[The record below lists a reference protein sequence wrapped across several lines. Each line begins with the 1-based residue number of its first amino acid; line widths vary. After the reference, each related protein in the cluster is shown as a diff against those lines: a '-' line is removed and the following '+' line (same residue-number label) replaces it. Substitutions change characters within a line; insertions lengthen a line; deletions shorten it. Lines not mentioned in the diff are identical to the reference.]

1 MAVKEAFEG
10 QDDYTW
16 NDFGDVDRSWDDWF
30 NEKWDPGG
38 VFQARSSKSIFGI
51 WSSPATPNALF
62 SQSTFGIWSSPA
74 TPNLSFSQST
84 FGTWSSTAFP
94 NIASTVT
101 GDANF
106 APAIMVS
113 AFGGLFAPSI
123 NANFAPAA
131 LVAITLGTFNSD
143 FNVNATFRPDSNPT
157 AVASLES
164 NANYAIAALNSL
176 FSAFNTQLTTGRYV
190 SIADPFNM
198 AKPLQETR
206 LYKLLRETRLLEL
219 NDESRVNSI
228 KQETRIESVNQ
239 ETRVLT
245 IKRPGFVDN
254 TTIPRVRG
262 NHG

>member
-16 NDFGDVDRSWDDWF
+16 DDFGDVDRSWDEWF
-30 NEKWDPGG
+30 NDKWDPGG
-38 VFQARSSKSIFGI
+38 VFQARSSKTIFGI

-74 TPNLSFSQST
+74 TPNLTFSQST

-94 NIASTVT
+94 NPTFTIT
-101 GDANF
+101 GNANF
-106 APAIMVS
+106 APAVMVS

-131 LVAITLGTFNSD
+131 LVAIKLGEFS
-143 FNVNATFRPDSNPT
+143 VVGNANAVFRIDSNPT

-164 NANYAIAALNSL
+164 NANYANAALVSL

-190 SIADPFNM
+190 SIADPFHM

-206 LYKLLRETRLLEL
+206 LYKLLRETRLIEL
-219 NDESRVNSI
+219 NQETRVNSI
-228 KQETRIESVNQ
+228 KQETRVESVMQ
-239 ETRVLT
+239 ENRIYK
-245 IKRPGFVDN
+245 IKRPEFTDN
-254 TTIPRVRG
+254 TQIPRTRG
-262 NHG
+262 N

>member
-16 NDFGDVDRSWDDWF
+16 DDFGDVERSWDDWF

-38 VFQARSSKSIFGI
+38 IFQTITSKSIFGT
-51 WSSPATPNALF
+51 WSSPATPNLTF
-62 SQSTFGIWSSPA
+62 SQSTFGTWCSPA

-84 FGTWSSTAFP
+84 FGTWSSTSFP

-101 GDANF
+101 GNANF
-106 APAIMVS
+106 APAVMVS
-113 AFGGLFAPSI
+113 AFGGLFTPSL

-131 LVAITLGTFNSD
+131 LVAITLGTFSTSS
-143 FNVNATFRPDSNPT
+143 NANAIFRPDSNPT

-164 NANYAIAALNSL
+164 NANYANAALNSAI
-176 FSAFNTQLTTGRYV
+176 SAFNTQLTTGRYI

-198 AKPLQETR
+198 AKALQETR
-206 LYKLLRETRLLEL
+206 LYKLLIETRLLEL

-228 KQETRIESVNQ
+228 KQETRIELVNQ
-239 ETRVLT
+239 ETRVLK
-245 IKRPGFVDN
+245 IKRPGFTDN
-254 TTIPRVRG
+254 STIPRVRG
-262 NHG
+262 N